1 MNSRNLAKKR
11 LKNTIFRDRKD
22 ISSKDMLS
30 LKEEITSLIS
40 ELFTVEE
47 SSPELTT
54 QKIDGKRIITYSVE
68 IK

>member
-1 MNSRNLAKKR
+1 MNSRNLALKR

-22 ISSKDMLS
+22 ISSADMNS

-40 ELFTVEE
+40 EFFTIEE
-47 SSPELTT
+47 TSAEIGCH
-54 QKIDGKRIITYSVE
+54 KEDKRKLIIYSVE